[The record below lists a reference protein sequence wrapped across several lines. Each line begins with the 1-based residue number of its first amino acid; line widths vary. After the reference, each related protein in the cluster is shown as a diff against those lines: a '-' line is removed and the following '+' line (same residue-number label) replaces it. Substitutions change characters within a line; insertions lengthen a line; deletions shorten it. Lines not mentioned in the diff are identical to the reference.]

1 MTTPAADDLRDTQHK
16 IVDAAFRCFERYG
29 PQRTSMSD
37 IAEEAG
43 ISRRT
48 LYRVFDDR
56 SSLIE
61 EILRRRF
68 IALGETVQAR
78 LKAYDDIEE
87 ALVDGAL
94 FSIELAERDE
104 LFSQIVTHE
113 YNRSLE
119 RFLLRGN
126 NAQRAGLRDL
136 WAPVLE
142 RGRAAQ
148 RIPHDLTDDRVM
160 ELFSAVSVIVLMR
173 DDLSRQQRRDLIS
186 DLLVPAI
193 LRTTTMPS

>member
-1 MTTPAADDLRDTQHK
+1 MTIPATDDLRDTKHK
-16 IVDAAFRCFERYG
+16 IVDAAVRCFERYG

-37 IAEEAG
+37 VAEEAG

-61 EILRRRF
+61 EILRRRLV
-68 IALGETVQAR
+68 ALGDTVRAR
-78 LKAYDDIEE
+78 LKTYDDIEE

-94 FSIELAERDE
+94 FSVELAERDE

-113 YNRSLE
+113 HNRSLE

-126 NAQRAGLRDL
+126 NAQRAGLRDV

-148 RIPHDLTDDRVM
+148 RIPN
-160 ELFSAVSVIVLMR
+160 
-173 DDLSRQQRRDLIS
+173 DLSS
-186 DLLVPAI
+186 
-193 LRTTTMPS
+193 S